1 MQNILYFDVCAL
13 PLLLVIMTTVFL
25 RRMTTGI
32 TNRLFI
38 MMILFTAVSAVS
50 DVIMEFM
57 CREIPITDIKL
68 FISYV
73 AMYAYFL
80 SRNATIVTYFFF
92 IFAITGTWYRVRPN
106 RIKALL
112 LVPYGIIIITLLA
125 NTFTDI
131 AFRIDAETGYHRG
144 WGIFV
149 FYSVST
155 LYSLIGTLY
164 LISCRR
170 FLSPGKLV
178 PLISLY
184 VFAFAAVIIQYFYPY
199 LLIEMISTAISLI
212 VVILFVLRPEEIS
225 DASVGSMSYEAYRV
239 ELKKILL
246 TKQRAQI
253 AMIKFVNANELRTYL
268 GEDRYL
274 TYVSHVIRQLD
285 IMFNRELLLFDIYFE
300 HPGTVYIKIDDV
312 NFDVEEACK
321 RLSVE
326 LRRNTDKTASSGE
339 RISAKACCLVI
350 PDDLKDYDSI
360 IRFGRDFWTQIPHD
374 RIFANASEIIS
385 SENYKIVSNIDTIL
399 NRAISG
405 HGFRMYYQPI
415 YSLEKG
421 RFVSAEALIRLN
433 DDEFGMVSPALF
445 IPAAEK
451 RGVILPI
458 GDFVLED
465 VHRFLSE
472 HDLGKL
478 GLEYVE
484 INLSVAQC
492 MQEDLPEKITGLRK
506 KYGIS
511 PDMINLEITETTYEE
526 FGNTMEVNLKILSG
540 EGYTFSLDDY
550 GTGYSNMQRVSKL
563 PLKMIKL
570 DKSLVDGMDTDDGMA
585 IISNTVKMMRDIDK
599 ELVAEG
605 VEDKDDLERLKSMGC
620 HFIQGFIFSKPLP
633 GDEFIDFLRKH
644 NKVDA
649 KTI

>member
-1 MQNILYFDVCAL
+1 
-13 PLLLVIMTTVFL
+13 
-25 RRMTTGI
+25 
-32 TNRLFI
+32 
-38 MMILFTAVSAVS
+38 MMILLTTASAVS

-57 CREIPITDIKL
+57 CRELPLTDLSVFIARITM
-68 FISYV
+68 YV
-73 AMYAYFL
+73 YFL

-112 LVPYGIIIITLLA
+112 LVPFGAIIVTLLA
-125 NTFTDI
+125 NIFSDI
-131 AFRIDAETGYHRG
+131 AFVIDVETGYHRG
-144 WGIFV
+144 WGIFI

-155 LYSLIGTLY
+155 LYSLVGTLY

-170 FLSPGKLV
+170 FLPLGKIIPLV
-178 PLISLY
+178 SLY
-184 VFAFAAVIIQYFYPY
+184 AFAFAAVIVQYFYPF

-225 DASVGSMSYEAYRV
+225 DVSVGSLSYEAYCV
-239 ELKKILL
+239 ELCKMLL

-285 IMFNRELLLFDIYFE
+285 IMFHRELLLFDIYFE

-312 NFDVEEACK
+312 NFDVQDACN
-321 RLSVE
+321 RLSAE
-326 LRRNTDKTASSGE
+326 LRRNSDRTASAGE
-339 RISAKACCLVI
+339 RIIAKACCLVI
-350 PDDLKDYDSI
+350 PDDLEDFDSI
-360 IRFGRDFWTQIPHD
+360 VRFGRDFWTQIPND

-385 SENYKIVSNIDTIL
+385 SENYKIISNIDTIL
-399 NRAISG
+399 NRAISE
-405 HGFRMYYQPI
+405 HSFRMYYQPI

-492 MQEDLPEKITGLRK
+492 MQEDLPEKLTALSQ

-526 FGNTMEVNLKILSG
+526 FGKTMEVNLKNLSG
-540 EGYTFSLDDY
+540 AGYTFSLDDY
-550 GTGYSNMQRVSKL
+550 GTGYSNMQRVSRL
-563 PLKMIKL
+563 PLKMIKI
-570 DKSLVDGMDTDDGMA
+570 DKSLVDGMATDDGMA

-649 KTI
+649 HTI